1 MVTIKIWSR
10 SSKLLKSILSDALYR
25 GSFTLLV
32 NTVIMSAFG
41 FAFWTL
47 AAHAYP
53 ASTIG
58 VFSGLTSGV
67 SLLATVAGLGLP
79 ITIMRHVADSKNPR
93 ALFLVTMIAIA
104 TVGTAVCLVTVLS
117 LGPHLPATLHLQ
129 QRGRMMLFITA
140 LVGFTAIS
148 STIDSGLVAIRS
160 SHTVLIKNL
169 IGSVAKVATLLLL
182 ASFRSSGLLISYSI
196 GLVLST
202 LISGTALGS
211 QLEGRSAGFR
221 SFQVLRTHLSF
232 TSGTYIATIMGMLP
246 LTVVPLEVLVVR
258 GATETARF
266 AVAFLI
272 AGFLNLIPST
282 VAQVLFAETSRK
294 GVPLGRQLTK
304 AIRGVYGL
312 LIPALLIALAGAPL
326 LLRLFGSQYSIAAT
340 GCLRVLALS
349 TLFTGGTYLV
359 DSLLVARDRTGAYIF
374 MNAANAVLVLGCVG
388 FLLPRGL
395 TAAAGGWALG
405 QGTSLVLGLLTLT
418 VGRSGKHHP
427 RENSGPPAGAVQT
440 SQRDLE
446 PRHAIDLV
454 EPQIRELLATW
465 PMMPTT
471 LIAEN
476 IGWNESLQM
485 LFDLVTELRY
495 PHPHPQDLGRS
506 KYQPG
511 EVVQCGL
518 WFPPVEIPVGFGQIR
533 SASQL
538 PVLTMITGYS
548 RWLTATLIPSR
559 HTKDI
564 LAGSWELL
572 TILGAVPRVM
582 TWDADSAVCRS
593 ESGRILLS
601 DECAGFFD
609 ALGTK
614 LVIGRSADPHTR
626 SLIEEA
632 QAHLERSF
640 LSGRVFT
647 SPEDFNTQLRTWLKM
662 RNTFQRR
669 PPELPPAE
677 LIDIDKRAMLP
688 LPPVPPPSG
697 WHLALE
703 VGNYPFFRF
712 ESNDYSLHPGAAG
725 RRVELIADLHHIRVL
740 CDGKLAAK
748 HSRSWAGAQTIQD
761 PAHAAA
767 VRAPTVRRLNGYNSH
782 SK

>member
-1 MVTIKIWSR
+1 MAISFCSR
-10 SSKLLKSILSDALYR
+10 ISKPLKGIFSDALYR

-53 ASTIG
+53 ASTLG

-104 TVGTAVCLVTVLS
+104 TVGTAVCLVTILS
-117 LGPHLPATLHLQ
+117 LGTDLPAALHLQ
-129 QRGRMMLFITA
+129 QRGSMMLLVTT

-169 IGSVAKVATLLLL
+169 IGSFAKVAALLLL

-211 QLEGRSAGFR
+211 QLEGGSAGLR
-221 SFQVLRTHLSF
+221 SFHVLRNHLSF

-294 GVPLGRQLTK
+294 GVSLGRQLSK

-312 LIPALLIALAGAPL
+312 LIPALLITLAGAPL

-359 DSLLVARDRTGAYIF
+359 DSLLIARDRTAAYVF
-374 MNAANAVLVLGCVG
+374 MNAANAVLVLGWVG
-388 FLLPRGL
+388 ILLPRGL

-405 QGTSLVLGLLTLT
+405 QGMSLVLGLLTLT

-427 RENSGPPAGAVQT
+427 RENSDPPAKALQT

-446 PRHAIDLV
+446 PPHALDLV

-471 LIAEN
+471 LIAERV
-476 IGWNESLQM
+476 GWSESLQI
-485 LFDLVTELRY
+485 LFDLVAELRIASS
-495 PHPHPQDLGRS
+495 HQWQDLSQS

-511 EVVQCGL
+511 EVAQCGL
-518 WFPPVEIPVGFGQIR
+518 WFPPIEIPVGFGQIR

-538 PVLTMITGYS
+538 PVLTMIAGYS

-559 HTKDI
+559 HANDI

-572 TILGAVPRVM
+572 TTLGAVPQVM
-582 TWDADSAVCRS
+582 TWDADSAACRS
-593 ESGRILLS
+593 ESGRISLS

-609 ALGTK
+609 ALGAR
-614 LVIGRSADPHTR
+614 LIVGRSADPQTR
-626 SLIEEA
+626 SLID
-632 QAHLERSF
+632 QAHADMERSF
-640 LSGRVFT
+640 LPGRAFT

-662 RNTFQRR
+662 RNTWQRR
-669 PPELPPAE
+669 PLELSPAE
-677 LIDIDKRAMLP
+677 LIDIDKRTMLP
-688 LPPVPPPSG
+688 LPPVPPPS
-697 WHLALE
+697 A
-703 VGNYPFFRF
+703 NR
-712 ESNDYSLHPGAAG
+712 AM
-725 RRVELIADLHHIRVL
+725 
-740 CDGKLAAK
+740 
-748 HSRSWAGAQTIQD
+748 RSHG
-761 PAHAAA
+761 
-767 VRAPTVRRLNGYNSH
+767 
-782 SK
+782 

>member
-1 MVTIKIWSR
+1 VAIRFWSR
-10 SSKLLKSILSDALYR
+10 GSKPLKSIFDDALYR

-53 ASTIG
+53 AATIG
-58 VFSGLTSGV
+58 VFSSLTSGV

-93 ALFLVTMIAIA
+93 ALFLVTIIAIA

-117 LGPHLPATLHLQ
+117 LGPRLPAALHLQ
-129 QRGRMMLFITA
+129 QRGSMMLLVTA

-169 IGSVAKVATLLLL
+169 IGSVAKVAALLLL

-211 QLEGRSAGFR
+211 QLEGRSTELR
-221 SFQVLRTHLSF
+221 SFHMLRNHLSF

-246 LTVVPLEVLVVR
+246 LTVVPLEVLVAR
-258 GATETARF
+258 GAAETARF
-266 AVAFLI
+266 AVAFLV

-294 GVPLGRQLTK
+294 GVSLGQQLNK

-312 LIPALLIALAGAPL
+312 LIPALLITLAGAPL
-326 LLRLFGSQYSIAAT
+326 ILRLFGPQYSIAAT

-359 DSLLVARDRTGAYIF
+359 DSLLIARDRTAAYVF
-374 MNAANAVLVLGCVG
+374 MNAANAALVLGCVG
-388 FLLPRGL
+388 ILLPRGL

-405 QGTSLVLGLLTLT
+405 QGMSLVLGLLILT
-418 VGRSGKHHP
+418 VGRSGKHHL
-427 RENSGPPAGAVQT
+427 RENSDPPTVASQT
-440 SQRDLE
+440 SQRDPE
-446 PRHAIDLV
+446 PRHAIELA

-471 LIAEN
+471 LIAER
-476 IGWNESLQM
+476 IGWNESLQI
-485 LFDLVTELRY
+485 LFDLVTELRLT
-495 PHPHPQDLGRS
+495 HSHQWQDLSQS
-506 KYQPG
+506 KYLPG
-511 EVVQCGL
+511 EVAQCGL
-518 WFPPVEIPVGFGQIR
+518 WFPPIEIPVGYGQIR

-538 PVLTMITGYS
+538 PVLTMIAGYS
-548 RWLTATLIPSR
+548 HWLTATLIPSR
-559 HTKDI
+559 NTKDI

-572 TILGAVPRVM
+572 TILGAVPQVM

-593 ESGRILLS
+593 ESGRISIS
-601 DECAGFFD
+601 DECASFFD
-609 ALGTK
+609 SLGAK
-614 LVIGRSADPHTR
+614 LIIGRSADPQTR

-632 QAHLERSF
+632 QAHMERSF
-640 LSGRVFT
+640 LPGRAFT
-647 SPEDFNTQLRTWLKM
+647 SPEDFNTQLHTWLKM
-662 RNTFQRR
+662 RNTWQRR
-669 PPELPPAE
+669 LPELSPAE

-697 WHLALE
+697 RHLAIE
-703 VGNYPFFRF
+703 VG
-712 ESNDYSLHPGAAG
+712 E
-725 RRVELIADLHHIRVL
+725 V
-740 CDGKLAAK
+740 
-748 HSRSWAGAQTIQD
+748 
-761 PAHAAA
+761 
-767 VRAPTVRRLNGYNSH
+767 NSD
-782 SK
+782 

>member
-1 MVTIKIWSR
+1 VAIRFWSR
-10 SSKLLKSILSDALYR
+10 NSKPLRGIFNDALYR

-58 VFSGLTSGV
+58 VFSSLTSGV

-93 ALFLVTMIAIA
+93 ALFLVTIIAIA

-129 QRGRMMLFITA
+129 QRGSMMLLVTA

-169 IGSVAKVATLLLL
+169 IGSVAKVAALLLL

-211 QLEGRSAGFR
+211 QLEGRSAGLR
-221 SFQVLRTHLSF
+221 SFHVLRNNLSF
-232 TSGTYIATIMGMLP
+232 TWGTYIATIMGMLP
-246 LTVVPLEVLVVR
+246 LTVVPLEVLVAR
-258 GATETARF
+258 GAAETARF

-294 GVPLGRQLTK
+294 GVSLGRQLSK

-312 LIPALLIALAGAPL
+312 LIPALLITLAGAPL

-359 DSLLVARDRTGAYIF
+359 DSLLIARDRTSAYVF
-374 MNAANAVLVLGCVG
+374 MNAANAVLVLGSVG
-388 FLLPRGL
+388 ILLPRGL

-405 QGTSLVLGLLTLT
+405 QGMSLVLGLLTLT
-418 VGRSGKHHP
+418 LGRSGKHHP
-427 RENSGPPAGAVQT
+427 RENSDPAAKALQT

-454 EPQIRELLATW
+454 EPKILELLATW

-471 LIAEN
+471 LIAER
-476 IGWNESLQM
+476 IGWNESLQI
-485 LFDLVTELRY
+485 LFDLVTELRLA
-495 PHPHPQDLGRS
+495 HSHQWQDLSQS
-506 KYQPG
+506 KCQPG
-511 EVVQCGL
+511 EVAQCGL
-518 WFPPVEIPVGFGQIR
+518 WFPPIEIPVGFGQRR

-538 PVLTMITGYS
+538 PVLIMIAGYS

-572 TILGAVPRVM
+572 TTLGAVPHVM
-582 TWDADSAVCRS
+582 TWDADSPVCPS
-593 ESGRILLS
+593 ESGQISLS
-601 DECAGFFD
+601 AECADFFD
-609 ALGTK
+609 ALGAK
-614 LVIGRSADPHTR
+614 LIIGRSPGPQTR
-626 SLIEEA
+626 SLIEQA
-632 QAHLERSF
+632 QAHMERSF
-640 LSGRVFT
+640 LPGRAFT
-647 SPEDFNTQLRTWLKM
+647 SPEDFNTQLRTWLKI
-662 RNTFQRR
+662 RNTWQRR
-669 PPELPPAE
+669 PPELSPAE

-697 WHLALE
+697 WHLSLE
-703 VGNYPFFRF
+703 
-712 ESNDYSLHPGAAG
+712 
-725 RRVELIADLHHIRVL
+725 
-740 CDGKLAAK
+740 
-748 HSRSWAGAQTIQD
+748 SR
-761 PAHAAA
+761 
-767 VRAPTVRRLNGYNSH
+767 
-782 SK
+782 